1 MSLAQITDKIERDA
15 RDEAARILERARG
28 QEAEIK
34 TETENEVKRI
44 EASAAE
50 RFDDE
55 RPEIFKRREIVARL
69 DVSKIRLGAERRLIS
84 DVFEEALLRLK
95 NLGRDEYV
103 SFCERLLKEGV
114 ESGDE
119 RVEVSRSEKY
129 LDEAWLEAFNKA
141 NGFRLTLSG
150 SRGDFSGGFILSKGR
165 IAVNCTWEML
175 IQSASER
182 MENEVV
188 RRLFSD

>member
-15 RDEAARILERARG
+15 RGEAAGILERAYE

-34 TETENEVKRI
+34 KETENGIKRV
-44 EASAAE
+44 ETSAAE
-50 RFDDE
+50 RFDRE

-69 DVSKIRLGAERRLIS
+69 DVSKIRLGAERKLIS
-84 DVFEEALLRLK
+84 DVFGDALLRLS

-103 SFCERLLKEGV
+103 SFCERLLRKGV

-119 RVEVSRSEKY
+119 SVELSRSEKY
-129 LDEAWLEAFNKA
+129 LDAVWLEAFNRA
-141 NGFRLTLSG
+141 NGFRLTLSER
-150 SRGDFSGGFILSKGR
+150 RGDFSGGFILSRGR

-175 IQSASER
+175 VQAASES
-182 MENEVV
+182 MESEVV
-188 RRLFSD
+188 SRLFSD

>member
-15 RDEAARILERARG
+15 RGEAAKILERARG
-28 QEAEIK
+28 QEAGIRSETEKEIK
-34 TETENEVKRI
+34 HI

-50 RFDDE
+50 RFDNE

-69 DVSKIRLGAERRLIS
+69 DVNKIRLGAERKLIS
-84 DVFEEALLRLK
+84 DVFEEGLLRLK

-103 SFCERLLKEGV
+103 SFCERLLKKGV

-119 RVEVSRSEKY
+119 SVELSRSEKY
-129 LDEAWLEAFNKA
+129 LDKAWLEAFNKA
-141 NGFRLTLSG
+141 NGFRLTLSER
-150 SRGDFSGGFILSKGR
+150 RGDFSGGFVLSQGR

-175 IQSASER
+175 VQAASES

-188 RRLFSD
+188 SRLFSD

>member
-15 RDEAARILERARG
+15 RSEADKILERARG
-28 QEAEIK
+28 QEADIKSETEKEIK
-34 TETENEVKRI
+34 HI

-50 RFDDE
+50 RFDRE

-69 DVSKIRLGAERRLIS
+69 DVSKIHLGAERKLIS
-84 DVFEEALLRLK
+84 DVYDEGLLRLK
-95 NLGRDEYV
+95 NLGKDEYV
-103 SFCERLLKEGV
+103 SFCERLLKKSV

-119 RVEVSRSEKY
+119 SVELSRSEKY
-129 LDEAWLEAFNKA
+129 LDGAWLEAFNKA
-141 NGFRLTLSG
+141 NGFRLTLSK
-150 SRGDFSGGFILSKGR
+150 SRGDFSGGFILSQGR

-175 IQSASER
+175 VRAASER

-188 RRLFSD
+188 SRLFSD

>member
-15 RDEAARILERARG
+15 RGEADKILERARE
-28 QEAEIK
+28 QEAGIKAEIEK
-34 TETENEVKRI
+34 EIKRI

-50 RFDDE
+50 RFERE

-69 DVSKIRLGAERRLIS
+69 DVNKIQLGAQRKLIS
-84 DVFEEALLRLK
+84 DVYDEGLRGLK

-103 SFCERLLKEGV
+103 SFCERLLKKSV

-119 RVEVSRSEKY
+119 SVEFSRSEKY
-129 LDEAWLEAFNKA
+129 LDAAWLDAFNKA
-141 NGFRLTLSG
+141 NGFRLTLSER
-150 SRGDFSGGFILSKGR
+150 RGDFSGGFILNKGR

-175 IQSASER
+175 VRAASER